1 MDINI
6 SLSTI
11 ILGEL
16 VFVLLLLSAFLVRY
30 IVQQKKIIGKLIE
43 KLNTVKNDVHSD
55 FYNKNNIPPTHPAIT
70 EYFEKSLGDSLQRF
84 QKFTASTQ
92 PQLNEDH
99 PFSGRVAALRHIYL
113 SAEQELFA
121 ERGITHAG
129 WGTLERRLAS
139 IIQGCGQNNT
149 QYETTIADLQ
159 RQLRAS
165 GNELKKHQG
174 KISHLLKRLENLRKE
189 QHDLEQSNTKNH
201 AVISHLQDALNKL
214 KNVPPVK
221 IEEKKPSFVL
231 ALNDNY
237 IEQFGKENS
246 EENHNLRALLHEIK
260 NTPSALS
267 PAQQKRIDNQINSLE
282 IELLKSDR
290 HINNLK
296 QQLKEAKLQITN
308 YALMMKDNSV
318 TPAGDIDSLY
328 SNLMKKMSSVD
339 ENDPDTIIAEI
350 NNLRESNKFQ
360 HNTISSL
367 EDEICTLKDSISSE
381 DSDDVNKEKE
391 KEIQRL
397 ERLVKECQ
405 GCIVILEDE
414 VDNLY
419 ARLQEQTSQLS
430 QLPTEGA
437 IEQHSSG
444 SGEDV
449 GLLLQELEKVATNYQ
464 HVYAINN
471 TFLAFL
477 QCRSFDALVTQLLLF
492 INAFDLPAGFYI
504 HCTAGEAEHFPEHF
518 FNHQHWNQLI
528 TSEAQEQLV
537 HLDECTLFIYSNIR
551 AMSRTNGEEHTS
563 IILNTNFQMVI
574 EAVNERL
581 NELTPP
587 STNPHNNQDAMALD
601 NHNQIKDML
610 TNLNIRYAFQV
621 DENRKTFDNF
631 ITELRRAYSL
641 LELQGTG
648 AIVLDNAVNEF
659 EMRMS
664 LLLEGGDA
672 IDKEISL
679 LVDRMTTQDTSP
691 S

>member
-30 IVQQKKIIGKLIE
+30 IIQQKKIIGKLAE
-43 KLNTVKNDVHSD
+43 KFNAIKNGVHSD
-55 FYNKNNIPPTHPAIT
+55 FYNKNSTSPTHPSIA
-70 EYFEKSLGDSLQRF
+70 EYFEKSIGDSLQRF

-92 PQLNEDH
+92 PQLNDDH
-99 PFSGRVAALRHIYL
+99 PFSGRIAALRHIYL
-113 SAEQELFA
+113 SAEQELFT

-129 WGTLERRLAS
+129 WGTLERRLAP
-139 IIQGCGQNNT
+139 IIQVCGQNNT

-165 GNELKKHQG
+165 GNEVKRHQG

-189 QHDLEQSNTKNH
+189 QHNLEQSNTKNH

-214 KNVPPVK
+214 KNVSPVK
-221 IEEKKPSFVL
+221 IEEKNPSFVL

-318 TPAGDIDSLY
+318 TPVGDIDSLY
-328 SNLMKKMSSVD
+328 SNLMKKMAPDD

-405 GCIVILEDE
+405 GCIVILEEE

-430 QLPTEGA
+430 QLPTEEDN
-437 IEQHSSG
+437 EQPASD
-444 SGEDV
+444 EDV

-471 TFLAFL
+471 TFLTFL

-492 INAFDLPAGFYI
+492 INTFDLPAGFYI
-504 HCTAGEAEHFPEHF
+504 HCTAGEAENFPERF
-518 FNHQHWNQLI
+518 FNHQHRNQLI
-528 TSEAQEQLV
+528 KSEAQERLV
-537 HLDECTLFIYSNIR
+537 HLDECTLFIYPNIR
-551 AMSRTNGEEHTS
+551 AISRTNSEEHTP

-581 NELTPP
+581 NELAPP
-587 STNPHNNQDAMALD
+587 LTNPHNDQDEAARD

-631 ITELRRAYSL
+631 ITELRRAYGL

-648 AIVLDNAVNEF
+648 AIVLDSAVNEF

-664 LLLEGGDA
+664 LLLEGGEA

-679 LVDRMTTQDTSP
+679 LVEKMTAQDTSP